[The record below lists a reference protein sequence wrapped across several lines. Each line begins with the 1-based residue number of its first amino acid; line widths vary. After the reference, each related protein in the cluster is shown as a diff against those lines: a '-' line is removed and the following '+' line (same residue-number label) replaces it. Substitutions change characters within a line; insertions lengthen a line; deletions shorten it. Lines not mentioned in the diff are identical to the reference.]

1 MDNFQYSDLEK
12 LIKEYQEDSGTIR
25 GERLVMINYPK
36 VFVMSAAS
44 SFECQIKKRCEDFIN
59 NPKLPLD

>member
-44 SFECQIKKRCEDFIN
+44 SFECQIKKTV
-59 NPKLPLD
+59 